1 MLMHYVCTMYVLC
14 THYAVFVDQ
23 NHGNQNHPDQNHNIM
38 LLHANLHPSN
48 QIRSSATPI
57 D

>member
-14 THYAVFVDQ
+14 MHYAVFVDQ
-23 NHGNQNHPDQNHNIM
+23 NHGNQNYPDQNHM
-38 LLHANLHPSN
+38 LLHVNLPPSN
-48 QIRSSATPI
+48 QIRSAATSI